1 MAVFFSGMELLQVAV
16 RIEENGLV
24 FYEQLMLSAKR
35 PELKTTYEYLA
46 GEEKIHKQVF
56 IKMQESAGKSYTV
69 ESYPGEEAAY
79 LKSLADSMLFT
90 PEKLK
95 EMAKK
100 VSDEQALDLAL
111 GLEKDA
117 VLFYTDMVG
126 IVREQ
131 DKKVVDW
138 VIGQEKLHIK
148 RILDLKKMLQNGNVQ
163 EYGH

>member
-1 MAVFFSGMELLQVAV
+1 MAVFFSGMEILQVAV

-24 FYEQLMLSAKR
+24 FYEQLMLSTKR

-56 IKMQESAGKSYTV
+56 IKMQESAGKSHTV

-100 VSDEQALDLAL
+100 ASDEQALDLAL

-126 IVREQ
+126 IAREQ

-138 VIGQEKLHIK
+138 VIGQEKMHVK
-148 RILDLKKMLQNGNVQ
+148 RILDLKKMLQRENVQ

>member
-1 MAVFFSGMELLQVAV
+1 MAVFFSGMDILQVAV

-24 FYEQLMLSAKR
+24 FYEQLMLSTKR

-46 GEEKIHKQVF
+46 GQEKIHKQVF
-56 IKMQESAGKSYTV
+56 TKMQESAGKSYAA

-95 EMAKK
+95 EMAKEA
-100 VSDEQALDLAL
+100 SDEKALDLAL
-111 GLEKDA
+111 DLEKSA

-126 IVREQ
+126 IAREQ

-138 VIGQEKLHIK
+138 VIDQEKHHVT
-148 RILDLKKMLQNGNVQ
+148 RILDLKKMLQSGNVQ